1 MNCNY
6 YSLPN
11 GRMVLKCF
19 DCGFSHDLSKYG
31 WLKIICNNCRAI
43 CDHPVAG
50 IKSKASKKSPNHKN
64 KTTKTCL
71 MLSDDARSLVH
82 TISSFQDCSQS
93 EAVNLLMKFALDEY
107 HASGGKLIE
116 LPKPKTKAK

>member
-1 MNCNY
+1 MFQCDNVMRDHMIAKNRVVHEKTEVSIKDLGLIDY
-6 YSLPN
+6 K
-11 GRMVLKCF
+11 KCWDYQEELF
-19 DCGFSHDLSKYG
+19 AEIL
-31 WLKIICNNCRAI
+31 AT
-43 CDHPVAG
+43 
-50 IKSKASKKSPNHKN
+50 KSTNRKKN